1 MTDSLPAGT
10 VLRPEDRAAREVRLA
25 EAGNLA
31 ESGRLIEA
39 GGRRFELNNTDY
51 RKKSTPD
58 RLQLCGRWPLLS
70 RLIDYILSVPH
81 ARILELGT
89 LEGGRAVFY
98 AALFKGLSRVVSV
111 DIRPVGPVLAELVR
125 DPDLAGRVSFHGGLS
140 QDSPQLA
147 AVVEEELEGRPQ
159 VIIDDASHLY
169 GPSRAAFE
177 LAFPLLAPGGLYLL
191 EDWGWS
197 HYSDFQEPGS
207 QWHDRPALSNLVFEL
222 VALAGSRPDWFQG
235 LELPHRDLMVIAK
248 SPGAGPPRPLNL
260 DEHLNLR
267 GRKFGL
273 I

>member
-1 MTDSLPAGT
+1 MSDVLSAGT
-10 VLRPEDRAAREVRLA
+10 VLRPEDQATREVRLV
-25 EAGNLA
+25 EAGDPA
-31 ESGRLIEA
+31 QSGRLIEV

-51 RKKSTPD
+51 QKKSTPD
-58 RLQLCGRWPLLS
+58 CLQLCGRWPLLN
-70 RLIDYILSVPH
+70 RLIDYMAAVPR

-111 DIRPVGPVLAELVR
+111 DIRPVGPLLAELVR

-140 QDSPQLA
+140 QDSPRLA
-147 AVVEEELEGRPQ
+147 AVVAEELEGRPQ
-159 VIIDDASHLY
+159 IIIDDASHLY

-177 LAFPLLAPGGLYLL
+177 LTYPLLAPGGLYLL

-197 HYSDFQEPGS
+197 HYPAFQEPGS

-222 VALAGSRPDWFQG
+222 TALAASRPDWFQG
-235 LELPHRDLMVIAK
+235 LELPHRDLMVLAK
-248 SPGAGPPRPLNL
+248 SPAARVPRPLKL
-260 DEHLNLR
+260 DQHLNLR
-267 GRKFGL
+267 GRKFSQ